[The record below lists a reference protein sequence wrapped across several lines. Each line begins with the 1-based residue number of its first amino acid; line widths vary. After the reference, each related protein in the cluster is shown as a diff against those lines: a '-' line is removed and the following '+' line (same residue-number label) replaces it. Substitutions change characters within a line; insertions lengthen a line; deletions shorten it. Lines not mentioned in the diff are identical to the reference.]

1 MEADDLLKVPVLGDV
16 VKVGCDFLVR
26 HSFAGLVSF
35 VKMLSLSIMRWLS
48 DAGEGQGVQWRYNFP
63 EHTSGGGMLW

>member
-26 HSFAGLVSF
+26 H
-35 VKMLSLSIMRWLS
+35 MLCRFNQLCQ
-48 DAGEGQGVQWRYNFP
+48 DALL
-63 EHTSGGGMLW
+63 EHHALAFR